1 MSDRTFATHQIRRAV
16 PIPTLW
22 DFAAL
27 DTTAPVPARMPV
39 PSTWELVPALHN
51 YRGRAHYTT
60 RIRCGG
66 NIRLYFGGVSFRA
79 RVLLDGN
86 EIARHYGAFTAFE
99 TVVRRLPDG
108 EHALTVEVD
117 NRFGE
122 DSALHVPNDY
132 YSYGGITRPVVIEQ
146 LPDVFVERVGITTK
160 HAADGWTA
168 DISANIHNLA
178 DEDASAD
185 VTLTLAGQ
193 TFTQTAHIPADSTA
207 IIRIPDAHYADVT
220 AWTPDTPALYALRAE
235 IREGNQVLDD
245 LIDRVGF
252 REISISGMDLL
263 LNGEKLRLMGFNRHE
278 EYGAFGCA
286 VPLQA
291 MARTS

>member
-16 PIPTLW
+16 PVPTLW

-27 DTTAPVPARMPV
+27 DTTAPVPARLPV
-39 PSTWELVPALHN
+39 PSAWELVPALHN

-66 NIRLYFGGVSFRA
+66 NIRMSFGGVSFRA

-99 TVVRRLPDG
+99 TVVRRLPEG
-108 EHALTVEVD
+108 EHTLTVEVD

-160 HAADGWTA
+160 RA
-168 DISANIHNLA
+168 
-178 DEDASAD
+178 E
-185 VTLTLAGQ
+185 
-193 TFTQTAHIPADSTA
+193 
-207 IIRIPDAHYADVT
+207 
-220 AWTPDTPALYALRAE
+220 LRAHMEESRLQYEELLKNQPGE
-235 IREGNQVLDD
+235 IAKNQTTTTQKVT
-245 LIDRVGF
+245 VPVQTTV
-252 REISISGMDLL
+252 
-263 LNGEKLRLMGFNRHE
+263 KTPV
-278 EYGAFGCA
+278 A
-286 VPLQA
+286 VAKPKA
-291 MARTS
+291 TRKTKSS

>member
-16 PIPTLW
+16 PVPTLW

-27 DTTAPVPARMPV
+27 DTDAPVPARLPV
-39 PSTWELVPALHN
+39 PSAWELVPALHN

-122 DSALHVPNDY
+122 DSALHVPNDC

-160 HAADGWTA
+160 RAATA
-168 DISANIHNLA
+168 GRRIFPQPSAIWRMKTHRRM
-178 DEDASAD
+178 S
-185 VTLTLAGQ
+185 
-193 TFTQTAHIPADSTA
+193 PS
-207 IIRIPDAHYADVT
+207 
-220 AWTPDTPALYALRAE
+220 
-235 IREGNQVLDD
+235 
-245 LIDRVGF
+245 
-252 REISISGMDLL
+252 
-263 LNGEKLRLMGFNRHE
+263 
-278 EYGAFGCA
+278 
-286 VPLQA
+286 PLPGRRSPKP
-291 MARTS
+291 RTSRRTAPPSSAFPMRIMRM